1 MKARLSPLNSG
12 SQFVT
17 KLKNHITQRLRT
29 VFQLRFRRFVSIIE
43 KRFSFSRHNQT
54 TPDNDKQQLQNL
66 WTNAFDLLD
75 DPICFIDL
83 NDCLVN
89 ANQAFFYQIDL
100 PKEKAIG
107 HPMGHLIHYS
117 ADQTNCQT
125 CIARRSHKD
134 TTITTTQKTNH
145 PSNPQENPIEIRIR
159 VIRDQRN
166 TPIGI
171 LQTQYDL
178 SHLHSTQAALRIS
191 KNKLAEAQHIA
202 GLGNWEWDIK
212 QNKFYWSNEM
222 TRIFGLANTA
232 HDNRY
237 ESFFRLIHA
246 EDRPLVRA
254 TIQEAIKN
262 RQQNFTVYHR
272 VHAINGTERI
282 IKEQGKLFYDNDQV
296 VTHMAG
302 IAQDITEQKHA
313 EEALQEEKERAQIT
327 LQSIGDAVITSD
339 IYGVIDYINAKA
351 EQLLNIHFSE
361 VIGQH
366 YHNVLHIIDEQSRQ
380 PIINLI
386 QQSLIKLPEVQHEN
400 LLLIRNDGK
409 EYYINITATPIV
421 VRQQCSTGISLVLHD
436 VTQMRLMT
444 RRLDYQATHD
454 SLTNL
459 YNRRKFEQQLQLALH
474 NIRQHKKTYS
484 LIYMDLDQFKIV
496 NDTCGHIA
504 GDELLKQVAE
514 LLTPKIRA
522 VDVFARLGGDE
533 FAVLLRHC
541 PLDASKNI
549 AESIRQTIEN
559 YRFAWENQAFK
570 ISVSIGL
577 IPINESSG
585 NITDILKAA
594 DSACYIAKDQ
604 GRNRVFEYEPGSP
617 SVEQHHGQ
625 IQWVQRITHALEHD
639 QFRLFCQTIQ
649 PLAKHNP
656 SIHCEILLRM
666 VNDDNSIIPPNAFI
680 PAAERYQLMPSI
692 DRWVIQ
698 KTLQTLQ
705 TAAPMLH
712 HRHFLCAIN
721 LSGQSLNDNDFL
733 TFVMQRLANTN
744 IPLTSLCFEITET
757 TAIANLTR
765 AGRFITAL
773 RDLGV
778 QFSLDDFGSGLS
790 SFNYLKKLA
799 IDYVKIDGQFVKDI
813 THDPI
818 DLAMVTSINDIAHK
832 MGVATIAE
840 YVESQ
845 AILEHL
851 QAMNIDYVQ
860 GSLVGNAQPFE
871 QYFTSFI
878 NQQKNQT

>member
-1 MKARLSPLNSG
+1 LRAVFLLGFGNFASAMAKCFSSPAHKQSTSGNS
-12 SQFVT
+12 
-17 KLKNHITQRLRT
+17 N
-29 VFQLRFRRFVSIIE
+29 
-43 KRFSFSRHNQT
+43 
-54 TPDNDKQQLQNL
+54 QQLLNL
-66 WTNAFDLLD
+66 WSDALDLLD
-75 DPICFIDL
+75 DPVCFIDL
-83 NDCLVN
+83 DDCLVN
-89 ANQAFFYQIDL
+89 ANHAFFCQIDL

-107 HPMGHLIHYS
+107 RPMSHLVQYS
-117 ADQTNCQT
+117 ADQTTCQT
-125 CIARRSHKD
+125 CIARHRHKD
-134 TTITTTQKTNH
+134 ITITTTKETND
-145 PSNPQENPIEIRIR
+145 PSNPPPNPIEIRIR

-171 LQTQYDL
+171 LQTQHDL
-178 SHLHSTQAALRIS
+178 SHLHSAQAALRIS

-202 GLGNWEWDIK
+202 DMGNWEWDIK

-222 TRIFGLANTA
+222 SRIFGIANTINDK
-232 HDNRY
+232 HY
-237 ESFFRLIHA
+237 ESFLSLIHA
-246 EDRPLVRA
+246 EDRPLVRT
-254 TIQEAIKN
+254 TIQDAIKN
-262 RQQNFTVYHR
+262 RQQSFTVCHR
-272 VHAINGTERI
+272 IHAINGAERI
-282 IKEQGKLFYDNDQV
+282 IKEQGKLFYDDNQIA
-296 VTHMAG
+296 THMAG
-302 IAQDITEQKHA
+302 IAQDITEQQRA
-313 EEALQEEKERAQIT
+313 EEALQEEKERAQVT

-339 IYGVIDYINAKA
+339 IYGIIDYINAKA
-351 EQLLNIHFSE
+351 EQLLDIRFAE
-361 VIGQH
+361 VIGKH
-366 YHNVLHIIDEQSRQ
+366 YYHVLHIVDEQSRQ
-380 PIINLI
+380 PIANLI
-386 QQSLIKLPEVQHEN
+386 QQSLIKPSKIQHEH
-400 LLLIRNDGK
+400 LLLIRNDAK
-409 EYYINITATPIV
+409 EYCINITATPIV

-474 NIRQHKKTYS
+474 NIRQHKKSYS

-514 LLTPKIRA
+514 LLAPKIRA

-541 PLDASKNI
+541 PPDASKNI
-549 AESIRQTIEN
+549 AESIRKTIDN
-559 YRFAWENQAFK
+559 YRFAWENKQFK

-604 GRNRVFEYEPGSP
+604 GRNRVFEYGPDNP

-639 QFRLFCQTIQ
+639 QFRLFCQPIQ
-649 PLAKHNP
+649 PLAQHDS

-666 VNDDNSIIPPNAFI
+666 INDDNSLILPDAFI

-705 TAAPMLH
+705 AATPMLH
-712 HRHFLCAIN
+712 NRRFLCAIN
-721 LSGQSLNDNDFL
+721 LSGQSINDNDFL
-733 TFVMQRLANTN
+733 TFVMQRLADTH

-757 TAIANLTR
+757 TAIANLTS
-765 AGRFITAL
+765 AGRFIAAL

-790 SFNYLKKLA
+790 SFNYLKKLT

-813 THDPI
+813 IHDPV
-818 DLAMVTSINDIAHK
+818 DLAMVTSINEIAHK

-860 GSLVGNAQPFE
+860 GSLIGNAQPFD

-878 NQQKNQT
+878 SK

>member
-1 MKARLSPLNSG
+1 VKARLSPLNSIL
-12 SQFVT
+12 QFIT
-17 KLKNHITQRLRT
+17 KLKNNITQRLRA
-29 VFQLRFRRFVSIIE
+29 VFQLRFANFSSSIG
-43 KRFSFSRHNQT
+43 KCFCSSSHKQNLA
-54 TPDNDKQQLQNL
+54 DNARQQLHNL
-66 WTNAFDLLD
+66 WSDAFDLFD

-89 ANQAFFYQIDL
+89 ANHAFFCQIDL
-100 PKEKAIG
+100 PKEKALG
-107 HPMGHLIHYS
+107 HPVSHLINDS
-117 ADQTNCQT
+117 TDQTICQA
-125 CIARRSHKD
+125 CIARRSRKD
-134 TTITTTQKTNH
+134 ITITKEAND
-145 PSNPQENPIEIRIR
+145 PSNPQASPVEIRIR
-159 VIRDQRN
+159 IMRDQHN

-171 LQTQYDL
+171 LQTQHDL
-178 SHLHSTQAALRIS
+178 SRLRSTQTALRMS
-191 KNKLAEAQHIA
+191 KSKLAEAQRIA
-202 GLGNWEWDIK
+202 GMGNWEWDIK
-212 QNKFYWSNEM
+212 QNKFYWSTEM
-222 TRIFGLANTA
+222 SRIFGVTNTA
-232 HDNRY
+232 NDNHY
-237 ESFFRLIHA
+237 ESFLTLIHA
-246 EDRPLVRA
+246 EDRPLVRS
-254 TIQEAIKN
+254 TIQNAIKN
-262 RQQNFTVYHR
+262 GQQGFTVDHR
-272 VHAINGTERI
+272 IHSINGVERI
-282 IKEQGKLFYDNDQV
+282 VKEQGKLFYDENRV
-296 VTHMAG
+296 VTRMAG
-302 IAQDITEQKHA
+302 IAHDITEQKRA
-313 EEALQEEKERAQIT
+313 EEALEEEKERAQIT

-351 EQLLNIHFSE
+351 EQLFDIRFAE
-361 VIGQH
+361 VIGKH
-366 YHNVLHIIDEQSRQ
+366 YHQVLHIVDEQNRQ
-380 PIINLI
+380 PIANLI
-386 QQSLIKLPEVQHEN
+386 HKLLVKPSEIQHEH

-409 EYYINITATPIV
+409 EYCINITATPIV
-421 VRQQCSTGISLVLHD
+421 MRQQCNTGISFVLHD

-444 RRLDYQATHD
+444 RRLDYQASHD

-474 NIRQHKKTYS
+474 NIRQHQQSYS

-514 LLTPKIRA
+514 LLAPKIRA
-522 VDVFARLGGDE
+522 IDVFARLGGDE
-533 FAVLLRHC
+533 FAVLLQRC
-541 PLDASKNI
+541 PLDTSKKI
-549 AESIRQTIEN
+549 AETIRKTIDS
-559 YRFAWENQAFK
+559 YRFAWENKEFK

-604 GRNRVFEYEPGSP
+604 GRNRVFEYGSDNP

-649 PLAKHNP
+649 PLAQHDS

-666 VNDDNSIIPPNAFI
+666 INDDNSIIPPDAFI

-705 TAAPMLH
+705 AVTPMLH
-712 HRHFLCAIN
+712 NRRFLCAIN

-733 TFVMQRLANTN
+733 TFVMQCLVDTN
-744 IPLTSLCFEITET
+744 IPLASLCFEITET
-757 TAIANLTR
+757 TAIANLTS

-790 SFNYLKKLA
+790 SFNYLKKLT

-813 THDPI
+813 IHDPI
-818 DLAMVTSINDIAHK
+818 DLAMVTSINEIAHK

-840 YVESQ
+840 YVENQ

-851 QAMNIDYVQ
+851 QAMHIDYVQ
-860 GSLVGNAQPFE
+860 GSLIGNAQPFE
-871 QYFTSFI
+871 QYFSQFI
-878 NQQKNQT
+878 D